1 MRSLA
6 AYEELIIGIDP
17 GVKGGIALLT
27 DTGRP
32 LGTLDLTART
42 ESMVADSFKTWAA
55 HYPGAKV
62 FIEKEQH
69 IKGDGAGGSFTFGS
83 VYGLLRGLAWA
94 HFGRP
99 RYVYPM
105 TWQSALGCMTSGAKN
120 ISKDKAREL
129 FSVYDMEMGRWG
141 ITHAIADALLIAE
154 YGRRLLARE
163 AESLHK
169 I

>member
-1 MRSLA
+1 MIL
-6 AYEELIIGIDP
+6 GVDP
-17 GVKGGIALLT
+17 GVKGGMALL
-27 DTGRP
+27 DAAGRP
-32 LGTLDLTART
+32 CWSLDLTGCT
-42 ESMVADSFKTWAA
+42 ESDLAEWFKWVRVR
-55 HYPGAKV
+55 YPSALV

-83 VYGLLRGLAWA
+83 VYGLLRGLSWA

-105 TWQSALGCMTSGAKN
+105 TWQAALGCMTSGAKN
-120 ISKDKAREL
+120 ISQDKARAL
-129 FSVYDMEMGRWG
+129 FPVYDMELGRYG

-163 AESLHK
+163 AAKSLHK
-169 I
+169 M